1 MGKLSSESTED
12 MSNMS
17 SRWHQRGPWS
27 RSQAEGTAHSSKHDF
42 LLGQCRSG
50 FRTVRSGFLTP
61 NQSGSRSRV
70 SLMAGQEGGVFSVMA
85 EQWIF
90 IFDSSVVMAFMSVC
104 DSVACASQ
112 EFVRSVQPNTVAHGF
127 LVLVTLNILD
137 ALFL

>member
-1 MGKLSSESTED
+1 MVVRTCRTCYQKA
-12 MSNMS
+12 NARA
-17 SRWHQRGPWS
+17 SRWHQREPWS
-27 RSQAEGTAHSSKHDF
+27 RSQAEGNPHSSKHDF
-42 LLGQCRSG
+42 LLGQCRSR

-61 NQSGSRSRV
+61 NQSESRSPV
-70 SLMAGQEGGVFSVMA
+70 SLMAGEGGVFSVMA

-112 EFVRSVQPNTVAHGF
+112 EFVRSVQHNTVVHGS
-127 LVLVTLNILD
+127 LVLVTLNVLD

>member
-1 MGKLSSESTED
+1 MISCWVS
-12 MSNMS
+12 
-17 SRWHQRGPWS
+17 
-27 RSQAEGTAHSSKHDF
+27 AEVVF
-42 LLGQCRSG
+42 EQ
-50 FRTVRSGFLTP
+50 GFLTP

-112 EFVRSVQPNTVAHGF
+112 EFVRSVQPNTVVHGF
-127 LVLVTLNILD
+127 LVLVTLNVLD